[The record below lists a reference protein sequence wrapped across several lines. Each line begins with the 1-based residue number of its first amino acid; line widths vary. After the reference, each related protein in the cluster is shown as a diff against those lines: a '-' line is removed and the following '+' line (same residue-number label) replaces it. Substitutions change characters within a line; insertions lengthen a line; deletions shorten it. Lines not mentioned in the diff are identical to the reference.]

1 MTDDDTRRAESRK
14 RLEGEGWV
22 FVERALGPKWLVS
35 TYGPGH
41 ATTTFTSDKN
51 TDAIDK
57 ALRYAS
63 MATMKR
69 KASRR

>member
-51 TDAIDK
+51 TDALDK

-63 MATMKR
+63 MAAHRSAAR
-69 KASRR
+69 K